1 METRGVRT
9 ARQADGS
16 RLDMTPAGCELA
28 QWPDDATMGAMA
40 HGRPADTTP
49 HASRT
54 WALASEDASG
64 VVRTNTSAGS
74 GAVSVLPQ
82 HNVMKGD
89 AYPLHAR

>member
-1 METRGVRT
+1 MKSRGVRT

-16 RLDMTPAGCELA
+16 RLRHDACRMRACTMASQRHDGCDGA
-28 QWPDDATMGAMA
+28 RRASGHAAT
-40 HGRPADTTP
+40 RK
-49 HASRT
+49 RT
-54 WALASEDASG
+54 QALASEDASG

-82 HNVMKGD
+82 HNAMKGD